1 MNTPLR
7 NTNPLNTPSAA
18 IRYLPLDAV
27 RGFLVVEMVVFHFLY
42 DLVYLYGWNIPWFT
56 GTPGQWWERTIA
68 GGFILL
74 SGVVAPLSRRPWRRT
89 AGLALAAFIVTA
101 TTVFFMPDQLIWFG
115 ILHFLAA
122 ASAMHALAG
131 RWFAKW
137 PVAAAAPFLFVF
149 LILFSLPVGHV
160 GFGPLQWQLP
170 GAWYQ
175 SVLLAPLG
183 FPPPF
188 FQSADYFPLLPWLFL
203 YLAGVILSPWALAKL
218 PRKPVGAFWLRWV
231 GRNALAIYLLHQPV
245 ILAAAYLFVKLIS
258 EL

>member
-7 NTNPLNTPSAA
+7 NTNPVNMPPAA
-18 IRYLPLDAV
+18 RYPLLDAV
-27 RGFLVVEMVVFHFLY
+27 RGFLVLEMVVFHFLY
-42 DLVYLYGWNIPWFT
+42 DLVYLYGWNISWFT
-56 GTPGQWWERTIA
+56 GPPGQWWERTIA

-89 AGLALAAFIVTA
+89 AVLALAAAVVTA
-101 TTVFFMPDQLIWFG
+101 TTALFMPDQLIWFG

-131 RWFAKW
+131 RGLAKW
-137 PVAAAAPFLFVF
+137 PVAAATLFLFVF
-149 LILFSLPVGHV
+149 LFLFSLPVGRV

-175 SVLLAPLG
+175 SSLLAPLG

-188 FQSADYFPLLPWLFL
+188 FQSADYFPLLPWIFL
-203 YLAGVILSPWALAKL
+203 YLTGAIASPLALEKL
-218 PRKPVGAFWLRWV
+218 PPKPAGPLWLRWV
-231 GRNALAIYLLHQPV
+231 GRNALAIYLMHQPV
-245 ILAAAYLFVKLIS
+245 MLAAASLFVKLIS
-258 EL
+258 QP